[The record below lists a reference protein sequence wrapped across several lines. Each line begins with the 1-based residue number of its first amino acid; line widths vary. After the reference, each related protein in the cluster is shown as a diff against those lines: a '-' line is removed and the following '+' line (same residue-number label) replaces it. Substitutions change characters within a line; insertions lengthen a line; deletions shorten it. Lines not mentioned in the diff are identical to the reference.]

1 MGFPYS
7 YISIEGNIGAGKTSL
22 ATKLAEKHNAR
33 LVLEEFAENPFLE
46 PFYKQPERYAFP
58 VELSFLAERFSQL
71 KEELSNRD
79 LFQSQV
85 ISDYFINK
93 SYIFAKANLN
103 NDELDLFMQVFRII
117 ESNLPKPELLAYLY
131 LPVEQLQANI
141 RKRGRT
147 YEQEISND
155 YLLNI
160 EKSYFTFMRQHRKMR
175 VVIID
180 TSSVDF
186 VNNEADFLRMEELL
200 AQPYKPGIHR
210 IKA

>member
-71 KEELSNRD
+71 KDELSNRD

-103 NDELDLFMQVFRII
+103 SDELDLFMQVFRII

-141 RKRGRT
+141 KKRGRT

-160 EKSYFTFMRQHRKMR
+160 EKSYFTFMRQHRKLR

-180 TSSVDF
+180 TSDVDF
-186 VNNEADFLRMEELL
+186 VNNEDDFLRMEELL
-200 AQPYKPGIHR
+200 SQPYKPGMHR
-210 IKA
+210 LKA

>member
-71 KEELSNRD
+71 KDELSNRD

-103 NDELDLFMQVFRII
+103 SDELDLFMQVFRII

-141 RKRGRT
+141 KKRGRT

-160 EKSYFTFMRQHRKMR
+160 EKSYFTFMRQHRKLR

-180 TSSVDF
+180 TSDVDF
-186 VNNEADFLRMEELL
+186 VNSEDDFLRMEELL
-200 AQPYKPGIHR
+200 SQPYKPGMHR
-210 IKA
+210 VKA